1 MLRSIEKIVPPVAR
15 NRSSSPHAK
24 KNFPSQKVSGPR
36 SCAVSTTLELLF
48 LFSKK
53 CLLLS
58 FPPVPLVFSPRAD
71 KRHAINTAL
80 EARRAR
86 VLPTPASAMLASVRL
101 SAHSQ
106 LEPHCCLCSACSR
119 KTAPATPSHSSAIV
133 AYIYKDEAH
142 YHRDQTLLLIRNSNK
157 LCRISF

>member
-1 MLRSIEKIVPPVAR
+1 MKRLCHPLHGTDPALLMRSKISRPKKCPVRVRA
-15 NRSSSPHAK
+15 
-24 KNFPSQKVSGPR
+24 Q
-36 SCAVSTTLELLF
+36 STTPELVL

-119 KTAPATPSHSSAIV
+119 KTAPATPSRYSAIV
-133 AYIYKDEAH
+133 ACIYKDEAH
-142 YHRDQTLLLIRNSNK
+142 YYRDLTLLLIRNSNK
-157 LCRISF
+157 LCRVSF